1 MPRII
6 TYSQFT
12 RPLLRSYTSTSRSIS
27 TIVTT
32 NIIRSRTQN
41 LRTSNYPKYS
51 SKMSFSNANT
61 GDKPSDPY
69 KKNNADDASIKEKI
83 EDLSEFISACKFGM
97 MTTRDGQSGA
107 LVSRCMA
114 LAGKVFILVY
124 LPYKCVWLTFL
135 SGKCRHRSHLPY
147 KYRVW
152 QDKRYRFRLSHQHLL
167 PQLLRR
173 MGIHLRQGC
182 YHYRYFCR

>member
-12 RPLLRSYTSTSRSIS
+12 KPLLRSCTSTSRSIS

-114 LAGKVFILVY
+114 LAGKVLYSSVSSIQMCLANILIRKM
-124 LPYKCVWLTFL
+124 PASISSSIQIL
-135 SGKCRHRSHLPY
+135 SLVRPT
-147 KYRVW
+147 
-152 QDKRYRFRLSHQHLL
+152 
-167 PQLLRR
+167 
-173 MGIHLRQGC
+173 I
-182 YHYRYFCR
+182 

>member
-12 RPLLRSYTSTSRSIS
+12 KPLLRSCTSTSRSIS

-114 LAGKVFILVY
+114 LAGKVFY
-124 LPYKCVWLTFL
+124 LSVSSIQMCLANIFIRKMPASISSSIQIPSLA
-135 SGKCRHRSHLPY
+135 
-147 KYRVW
+147 
-152 QDKRYRFRLSHQHLL
+152 
-167 PQLLRR
+167 
-173 MGIHLRQGC
+173 RQTI
-182 YHYRYFCR
+182 